1 MANFGP
7 LTVRSVPSLRH
18 IAFFNQQVS
27 RLGFVT
33 AATSLTVGQPNF
45 ARSFAVSWAGIIYI
59 ARCKIHFTFKSCVL
73 LHLQR
78 NCRAHQQ
85 RASVKLC
92 RMVQGMKLR
101 NFCRGHHIYS
111 AGRPSRWFMVAL
123 CNRADHLYFHHV
135 SFFFL
140 LFFISSPNLS
150 GRRLD
155 VYHTSTHGVAS
166 VRIWNAGLKCAALGS
181 LKNTGRKKSP
191 KIAISAPSHKFVGLY
206 LPNKARIDNRK
217 KIVKHQYVLHK
228 LS

>member
-101 NFCRGHHIYS
+101 NFRRGHHIYS

-140 LFFISSPNLS
+140 LFLFP
-150 GRRLD
+150 RL
-155 VYHTSTHGVAS
+155 
-166 VRIWNAGLKCAALGS
+166 
-181 LKNTGRKKSP
+181 
-191 KIAISAPSHKFVGLY
+191 ISAAADWMSAI
-206 LPNKARIDNRK
+206 LPHM
-217 KIVKHQYVLHK
+217 VWPQCEFGMQV
-228 LS
+228 